1 MVQVARIGIITAA
14 NSNPANSGQYYID
27 MFTRSADSRRLCTL
41 AVTITTADTTWPR
54 PSGSPSPWTT

>member
-27 MFTRSADSRRLCTL
+27 MFTRSAAGDS
-41 AVTITTADTTWPR
+41 A
-54 PSGSPSPWTT
+54 PWQ